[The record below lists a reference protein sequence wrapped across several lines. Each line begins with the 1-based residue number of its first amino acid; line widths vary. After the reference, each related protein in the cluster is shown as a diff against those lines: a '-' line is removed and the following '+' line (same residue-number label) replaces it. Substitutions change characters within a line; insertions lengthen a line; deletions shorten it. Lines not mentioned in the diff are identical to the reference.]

1 MCKSLCIVLHM
12 HACSVAQSYLTLCH
26 PMDCSLPGISV
37 HAISQEGILE
47 WVACPPGDL
56 PSPGIK
62 PTSPTLQADFFFFFF
77 LKPLCYQG
85 SSTELYRD
93 RLSGTSWLHRTH
105 SLSGWHQG
113 NSWREKPNLW
123 LECLTT
129 CQYLRNLSFCTN
141 RNVCVHQFSYILV
154 TNFYSTTLR
163 TQNNFFLGK
172 LTVA

>member
-1 MCKSLCIVLHM
+1 MPLGCVLALTTDFSALLPFHLSDSCGNMLVKMCKSLCIVLHM

-93 RLSGTSWLHRTH
+93 RLSGTS
-105 SLSGWHQG
+105 
-113 NSWREKPNLW
+113 
-123 LECLTT
+123 
-129 CQYLRNLSFCTN
+129 
-141 RNVCVHQFSYILV
+141 
-154 TNFYSTTLR
+154 
-163 TQNNFFLGK
+163 
-172 LTVA
+172 